1 MTSQRLKFKER
12 IEIIKKRSL
21 VTIPRLRN
29 NGPQKRSKR
38 VNYAAMHSSNLD
50 GYDQIYFG

>member
-1 MTSQRLKFKER
+1 MTSQRLKFKKH

-29 NGPQKRSKR
+29 DGPQKRSKR